1 MDLESPP
8 ATSSPA
14 PSFFGG
20 SNGNFASIRKNDSA
34 MDTENFGFEEDTK
47 KRKHDIFSQKS
58 SELEFREY
66 QNKRRSRNWLS
77 DSERMPKVRR
87 VLSINPE
94 IEKDCMTVSVLFV
107 PIRPDVASIKTSFI
121 VDRNAVNRVVLSKL
135 SNKYGIPPGE
145 IVLRHV
151 DGDVFNQINDMSIAQ
166 ALESSHVVAYQ
177 VPFLRTRV
185 KQIQSFLKSIPS
197 AYLKDFELFNSTIY
211 HRPIRVWRMLNAL
224 KNPQDSKKA
233 KHSREWVSRV
243 MNVPSTLTGTFYNAL
258 EKIKGFVKGT
268 CLMEQYTIL
277 VVAVQDMDRWKHVAI
292 PQYVPYHAGKTT
304 FGELR
309 NRALGY
315 VRRAIG
321 RVPGFSSVQ
330 AQNVEF
336 FHSGARCPLKV
347 RCLNNIRTLSYLL
360 PTQGRLTAGVKSYP
374 FPSDGSRIIMTRL
387 AMIICNLS

>member
-336 FHSGARCPLKV
+336 FHSGARCPLK
-347 RCLNNIRTLSYLL
+347 
-360 PTQGRLTAGVKSYP
+360 GRLTAGVKSYP

>member
-1 MDLESPP
+1 MDLESPS
-8 ATSSPA
+8 ATSSAA
-14 PSFFGG
+14 PSFFGSTTG
-20 SNGNFASIRKNDSA
+20 EFLCNRKPKSE

-47 KRKHDIFSQKS
+47 KKRKRKIFSQKS
-58 SELEFREY
+58 SEFEFREF
-66 QNKRRSRNWLS
+66 QNKRRSRNWLT

-107 PIRPDVASIKTSFI
+107 PIRPDIASIKTSFI

-185 KQIQSFLKSIPS
+185 KRIQSFLKSIPS

-211 HRPIRVWRMLNAL
+211 HRPIRVWRMLNSL
-224 KNPQDSKKA
+224 KTTQDSKKA

-243 MNVPSTLTGTFYNAL
+243 MNVPSTLSETFCTAV

-309 NRALGY
+309 TLALGY
-315 VRRAIG
+315 VRRSIG
-321 RVPGFSSVQ
+321 GRPGFSSVQ

-336 FHSGARCPLKV
+336 LHSGARCPLKV
-347 RCLNNIRTLSYLL
+347 RFLFL
-360 PTQGRLTAGVKSYP
+360 K
-374 FPSDGSRIIMTRL
+374 
-387 AMIICNLS
+387 